1 MLSNK
6 LVVTGYSDG
15 VSLVELEYNAVLT
28 LEQVNEICEV
38 LRKPINEIGERVTFN
53 IIMTDDNF

>member
-15 VSLVELEYNAVLT
+15 VALVELTYNAMLS
-28 LEQVNEICEV
+28 LDQVNEICEV
-38 LRKPINEIGERVTFN
+38 LRKPINELGERVTFN
-53 IIMTDDNF
+53 ITMTDDNF

>member
-1 MLSNK
+1 MLSTK
-6 LVVTGYSDG
+6 LVVTGHSDG

-38 LRKPINEIGERVTFN
+38 LRKPINELGERVTFN
-53 IIMTDDNF
+53 IIITDDNF

>member
-15 VSLVELEYNAVLT
+15 VALVELTYNAMLS
-28 LEQVNEICEV
+28 LDQVNEICEV

-53 IIMTDDNF
+53 ITMTDDNF

>member
-28 LEQVNEICEV
+28 LEQVNEI
-38 LRKPINEIGERVTFN
+38 GERVTFN
-53 IIMTDDNF
+53 IIITDDNF